1 VQPLKLTIPGD
12 FWDTQLYE
20 GRLYLFQRSGDILT
34 LNWDRLIDQIEL
46 PTDQRLAMV
55 CGFLRSDLLYQDLSR
70 LVLADPDIRSVIGHR
85 FSDLANSSR
94 LISADEQKKTTVG
107 IQENPFPF
115 PHSDLTIYMR
125 NMYSVSRSGVF
136 RSTCNKHNKNPV
148 SSRPSKKWD
157 GPVLAI
163 DASYGSLAL
172 AAGDEG
178 LFELPVGNSWPSEN
192 QRGPAQRATLS
203 CADCTWA
210 FYSIYG
216 SSHSGPSYLAAFS
229 MGSGNQGATHSR
241 ERKFQR
247 LVTDNEIFQ
256 GIGYSWGNRDRLYQ
270 AQGGRVRIRRYLP
283 DWGRGGA
290 PVMGANPLMDDAT
303 LQNLGEIE
311 MAEWKGD
318 VISGAV
324 TLFGIVIECEHA
336 MVVVQ
341 SDGNVTTIAGEPI
354 NWRVF
359 PRSKH
364 YENQLH
370 LIYEDRLDIYSFNQ
384 DYLVSQS
391 GKRLGFTYFPSKPS
405 NVWSGYGSSREL

>member
-1 VQPLKLTIPGD
+1 
-12 FWDTQLYE
+12 
-20 GRLYLFQRSGDILT
+20 
-34 LNWDRLIDQIEL
+34 
-46 PTDQRLAMV
+46 
-55 CGFLRSDLLYQDLSR
+55 
-70 LVLADPDIRSVIGHR
+70 
-85 FSDLANSSR
+85 
-94 LISADEQKKTTVG
+94 
-107 IQENPFPF
+107 
-115 PHSDLTIYMR
+115 
-125 NMYSVSRSGVF
+125 
-136 RSTCNKHNKNPV
+136 
-148 SSRPSKKWD
+148 
-157 GPVLAI
+157 
-163 DASYGSLAL
+163 
-172 AAGDEG
+172 
-178 LFELPVGNSWPSEN
+178 
-192 QRGPAQRATLS
+192 
-203 CADCTWA
+203 
-210 FYSIYG
+210 
-216 SSHSGPSYLAAFS
+216 
-229 MGSGNQGATHSR
+229 
-241 ERKFQR
+241 
-247 LVTDNEIFQ
+247 
-256 GIGYSWGNRDRLYQ
+256 
-270 AQGGRVRIRRYLP
+270 
-283 DWGRGGA
+283 
-290 PVMGANPLMDDAT
+290 MGANPLMDDAT